1 MAVRR
6 MRMRMRTAAGR
17 GDRSLLL
24 LLLRLLLYI
33 RHGAET
39 PRPLAIDGRGVLV
52 VVHLQA
58 GQSAQ
63 QIETLTGGIIAA
75 TAAAA
80 VTATILAGIRVLVL
94 LLLQRRIG
102 GSCRTAREC
111 PGAWALLATGR
122 RSARLLTHRC

>member
-1 MAVRR
+1 M
-6 MRMRMRTAAGR
+6 
-17 GDRSLLL
+17 L

-75 TAAAA
+75 TAAA

-102 GSCRTAREC
+102 GSC
-111 PGAWALLATGR
+111 
-122 RSARLLTHRC
+122 